1 MVTPAAVCRLLLSF
15 VFNLIQILRQEV
27 GTIRRE
33 KIISAAHWHI
43 YKVLSFH
50 DLVFMPFTIRIIE
63 VLTCRN
69 IPGGSS
75 YVLSTPTVDCS
86 SNVYTQSFVPLAAF
100 SAVWYIVFY
109 LIAYG
114 AVFWHCR
121 LHVEDNVYA
130 NSYGMWWIRY
140 KPRYFWWQLVFTSRK
155 FFLALCIG
163 LLPEKPIYQMISS
176 MSVWSAPNPNHVM
189 SNPSTFST
197 KFLLTCL
204 AGS

>member
-1 MVTPAAVCRLLLSF
+1 M
-15 VFNLIQILRQEV
+15 FNLIRILRQEV
-27 GTIRRE
+27 GAIRRE
-33 KIISAAHWHI
+33 KIIAAAHWHI

-75 YVLSTPTVDCS
+75 YVLSTPTIDCS
-86 SNVYTQSFVPLAAF
+86 SDIYTQSFVPLAAF
-100 SAVWYIVFY
+100 SAVWYIAFY
-109 LIAYG
+109 LIAYCV
-114 AVFWHCR
+114 VFWHCR

-176 MSVWSAPNPNHVM
+176 MSVWSAPIPNHVT
-189 SNPSTFST
+189 SYIPHYIQH
-197 KFLLTCL
+197 
-204 AGS
+204 